1 MVVVVVSGGQVDSKT
16 SISQMLK
23 TSSRLVIEFLAEIV
37 LKKIID
43 CIIKA
48 KIYKGVIQKW
58 RVKKGL
64 ETYYSYVCVCV
75 WGGGRGGG

>member
-1 MVVVVVSGGQVDSKT
+1 VAIGSCPLPVVLLTVVGVVMVVVVVSGGQVDSKT

-48 KIYKGVIQKW
+48 KIYKGVIQK
-58 RVKKGL
+58 
-64 ETYYSYVCVCV
+64 
-75 WGGGRGGG
+75 